1 VSKALLGLSGF
12 HGRGYAAPKY
22 SMEVFLRFA
31 YAPILKLF
39 NDLQSERYFENRYN
53 KFCRQ
58 DILNIPM
65 IPILEQLKTE
75 RSDMKNISLLLVDDE
90 DDFRTTLA
98 NRLKRRNFDVTDAD
112 SGEKAL
118 EIMKNNSFD
127 VAIIDIKMPGIDGIE
142 TLKRVKKIDPHMEVI
157 LLTGHASIEAGI
169 EGIKSGAYDYVI
181 KPCTVNDLMVKIV
194 DAFRRGIIEKEH
206 AQES

>member
-1 VSKALLGLSGF
+1 
-12 HGRGYAAPKY
+12 
-22 SMEVFLRFA
+22 
-31 YAPILKLF
+31 
-39 NDLQSERYFENRYN
+39 
-53 KFCRQ
+53 
-58 DILNIPM
+58 
-65 IPILEQLKTE
+65 
-75 RSDMKNISLLLVDDE
+75 MKNISLLLVDDE

-98 NRLKRRNFDVTDAD
+98 NRLKRRNIDVTDAG

-118 EIMKNNSFD
+118 EIIKNSSFD

-142 TLKRVKKIDPHMEVI
+142 TLKRVKKIDPLLEVI

-181 KPCTVNDLMVKIV
+181 KPCTVNDLMAKVE

-206 AQES
+206 AREKE